1 MLRCNL
7 RDLFWLTLVAALGCA
22 CWMQWRGRRA
32 SELRADRLQAEL
44 LSEQASHKAF
54 TALFEERERF
64 IKDLHAQILGLLRDT
79 TDRGIVDPE
88 IFRDMQP
95 APLPLPPKQPPLP

>member
-1 MLRCNL
+1 M
-7 RDLFWLTLVAALGCA
+7 
-22 CWMQWRGRRA
+22 CWVHWRGRHA
-32 SELRADRLQAEL
+32 AELNMNRLQAEL

-64 IKDLHAQILGLLRDT
+64 IKDLHAQTLGLLRDT
-79 TDRGIVDPE
+79 TNRGIVDPG

-95 APLPLPPKQPPLP
+95 TPLPPPPKQPPLP